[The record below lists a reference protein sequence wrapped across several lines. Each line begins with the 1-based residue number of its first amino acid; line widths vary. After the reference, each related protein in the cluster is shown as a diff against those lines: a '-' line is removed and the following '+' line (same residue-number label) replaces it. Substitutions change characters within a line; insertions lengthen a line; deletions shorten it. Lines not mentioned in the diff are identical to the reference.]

1 MKFLPLGRAWVV
13 ILLVCVSAPVWAGTQ
28 VLTGRIRQGESYH
41 EKINDRLTFHLVPNS
56 AGNPPGWVI
65 TIAPSDLSR
74 EDYVWVVTPPY
85 RFWNPRYVDVSYGV
99 SAQEA
104 VGNSP
109 RDFFYVTNEDDFKKA
124 ERAVDILLW
133 PYHYSEKEVEQARK
147 DLDAVRRS
155 SGVFTITD
163 SRITRDADGKEMIS
177 ELSFSVELNDNPVN
191 AK

>member
-1 MKFLPLGRAWVV
+1 MKFLLSGRAWVL
-13 ILLVCVSAPVWAGTQ
+13 ILFVCVSAPGWAGTH

-41 EKINDRLTFHLVPNS
+41 EKINDRLMFKLVPNS
-56 AGNPPGWVI
+56 VGNPPGWVI
-65 TIAPSDLSR
+65 TVAPTDLSR

-99 SAQEA
+99 SAKEA

-124 ERAVDILLW
+124 EQAVDILLW
-133 PYHYSEKEVEQARK
+133 PYNYSEKEVSQARE
-147 DLDAVRRS
+147 DLDAVRKS
-155 SGVFTITD
+155 SGVFAITD
-163 SRITRDADGKEMIS
+163 SRITRDADGKEMIA